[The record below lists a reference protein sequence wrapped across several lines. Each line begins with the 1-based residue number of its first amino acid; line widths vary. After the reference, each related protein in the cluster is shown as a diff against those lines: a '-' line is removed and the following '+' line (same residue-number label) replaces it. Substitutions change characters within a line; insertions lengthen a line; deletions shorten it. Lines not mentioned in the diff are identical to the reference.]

1 MPDKDYYIM
10 LSMIETID
18 KIIRYTR
25 DYKSAE
31 ELYQNDRDFDAAMM
45 NFIVI
50 GEEAGKLSDQLKEKS
65 RQINWQKIYGLRNII
80 AHHDFG
86 INADI
91 VWQIIRDDLPKLKD
105 NLNQLI
111 KE

>member
-18 KIIRYTR
+18 KIIRYTW

-50 GEEAGKLSDQLKEKS
+50 KVM
-65 RQINWQKIYGLRNII
+65 R
-80 AHHDFG
+80 
-86 INADI
+86 
-91 VWQIIRDDLPKLKD
+91 
-105 NLNQLI
+105 
-111 KE
+111 